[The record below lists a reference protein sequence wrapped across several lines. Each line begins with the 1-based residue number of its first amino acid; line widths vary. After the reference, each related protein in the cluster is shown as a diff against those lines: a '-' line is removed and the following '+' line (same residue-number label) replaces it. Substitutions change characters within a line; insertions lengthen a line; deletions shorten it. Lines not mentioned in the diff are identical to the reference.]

1 MSTERPRRVERHAVQ
16 FPIRCVPANTELAPS
31 HAGWTCNL
39 SEAGAALELNERF
52 PVATRLQVWLFT
64 ERSSLI
70 VEGQV
75 VWEAPA
81 SKETGGVLH
90 GVAFTSLAA
99 EQVEGLRR
107 LAPPEREKRRAG
119 PRLVLQHPITCQL
132 QGGHAETVTGETENV
147 SRGGLL
153 LRLALALPSGSPIAF
168 SLSSPQGAIT
178 GAGEIH
184 WVDPPRENAP
194 GRPIR
199 HGIRFTAMGWAH
211 AWALALLVTDP
222 HESSRPSNTSTP

>member
-1 MSTERPRRVERHAVQ
+1 MSTETPRRVERHAVQ
-16 FPIRCVPANTELAPS
+16 FPIRCVPASTGLAPS
-31 HAGWTCNL
+31 QAGWTRNL
-39 SEAGAALELNERF
+39 SEAGAALELNERL

-64 ERSSLI
+64 ERGSLI

-75 VWEAPA
+75 VWESPA
-81 SKETGGVLH
+81 SEEAGGVLH
-90 GVAFTSLAA
+90 GVAFTTLAA

-107 LAPPEREKRRAG
+107 LASPEKEGRRAG
-119 PRLVLQHPITCQL
+119 PRLVLQRPITCQL
-132 QGGHAETVTGETENV
+132 QGEHAETVTGEIENV

-153 LRLALALPSGSPIAF
+153 LRLALALSPGSSVAF

-178 GAGEIH
+178 GTGEID
-184 WVDPPRENAP
+184 WVDPPAETAP
-194 GRPIR
+194 GGPIR

-222 HESSRPSNTSTP
+222 HEVSRPSNAGTP